1 MVGCTIPFC
10 NNSSEKGYILK
21 IIPRDD
27 ERRRQWIERINTK
40 YNWTPAKHSCVC
52 EVHFQPEMWEQRS
65 DKKRKLKHNAVP
77 TIFEYFVKK
86 QIPVTIPNTIEETQQ
101 PVYEEHTRVLDT
113 LDPAMKMQDMTHATV
128 INDIVEPAPA
138 PTTSLLNDTEHI
150 EVNEKQMV
158 INNTVKPAPVLII
171 SSLKD
176 KVCTSPA
183 SDTKE
188 KIANKKLEERN
199 EKLQQ
204 RIMLLRKQNKV
215 LRSQI
220 QSLQKSD
227 TNNKYKQVLKKLRF
241 ACGITGYEE
250 LLQQKIPLLSLRT
263 LQRRIENL
271 KFESGISND
280 MFHFL
285 QMKVSTFQNDTDRE
299 CGLVLNEMS
308 ITPNMCMI
316 HQQRHYLEI

>member
-1 MVGCTIPFC
+1 
-10 NNSSEKGYILK
+10 
-21 IIPRDD
+21 
-27 ERRRQWIERINTK
+27 
-40 YNWTPAKHSCVC
+40 
-52 EVHFQPEMWEQRS
+52 MWEQRS

-86 QIPVTIPNTIEETQQ
+86 QIPVTIPNSTEETQQ
-101 PVYEEHTRVLDT
+101 PIYEEHIAVNE
-113 LDPAMKMQDMTHATV
+113 KQTV
-128 INDIVEPAPA
+128 INDIVEPVLAPI
-138 PTTSLLNDTEHI
+138 TSLLNDTEHI

-158 INNTVKPAPVLII
+158 INDTVEPAPVLTI

-204 RIMLLRKQNKV
+204 RIMLLSKQNKV

-227 TNNKYKQVLKKLRF
+227 TNNKYKQVLKKVFHEDQIKALLTKHRSTKCWSNITVQRALKLRF

-250 LLQQKIPLLSLRT
+250 LLQQKIPLPSLHT
-263 LQRRIENL
+263 LQRRIENS

-299 CGLVLNEMS
+299 CGLVLDETS
-308 ITPNMCMI
+308 ITSKHVYDSSTKTLLGNITLPHEQDN
-316 HQQRHYLEI
+316 

>member
-101 PVYEEHTRVLDT
+101 PVYEEHI
-113 LDPAMKMQDMTHATV
+113 A
-128 INDIVEPAPA
+128 
-138 PTTSLLNDTEHI
+138 
-150 EVNEKQMV
+150 VNEKQMV
-158 INNTVKPAPVLII
+158 INDTVEPAPVLTI

-204 RIMLLRKQNKV
+204 RIMLLSKQNKV

-227 TNNKYKQVLKKLRF
+227 TNNKYKQVLKKVFHEDQIKALLTKHRSTKCWSNITVQRALKLRF

-250 LLQQKIPLLSLRT
+250 FLQQKIHLPSLRI

-299 CGLVLNEMS
+299 CGLVLDEMN
-308 ITPNMCMI
+308 ITPKHVYDSSTKTLLRNI
-316 HQQRHYLEI
+316 TLPHEQDN

>member
-1 MVGCTIPFC
+1 MVGCIIPFC

-101 PVYEEHTRVLDT
+101 PVYEEHIAVNE
-113 LDPAMKMQDMTHATV
+113 KQTV

-158 INNTVKPAPVLII
+158 INDTVEPAPVLTI
-171 SSLKD
+171 SSL
-176 KVCTSPA
+176 P
-183 SDTKE
+183 
-188 KIANKKLEERN
+188 
-199 EKLQQ
+199 
-204 RIMLLRKQNKV
+204 
-215 LRSQI
+215 
-220 QSLQKSD
+220 
-227 TNNKYKQVLKKLRF
+227 
-241 ACGITGYEE
+241 
-250 LLQQKIPLLSLRT
+250 
-263 LQRRIENL
+263 
-271 KFESGISND
+271 
-280 MFHFL
+280 
-285 QMKVSTFQNDTDRE
+285 
-299 CGLVLNEMS
+299 
-308 ITPNMCMI
+308 
-316 HQQRHYLEI
+316 